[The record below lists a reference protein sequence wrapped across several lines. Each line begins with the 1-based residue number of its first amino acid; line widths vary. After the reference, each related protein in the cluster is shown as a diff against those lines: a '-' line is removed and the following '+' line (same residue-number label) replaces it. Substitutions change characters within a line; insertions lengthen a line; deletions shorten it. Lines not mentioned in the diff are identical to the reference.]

1 MRKYTITFG
10 GWYQRTT
17 LHLTEIY
24 DFLAQGISRL
34 DLSKD
39 KLQEYHRQLRLKN
52 VIREVGTFEFI
63 KGTTED
69 GIEIRYYEDGLY
81 ILQYISGNVKE
92 GQRLLA
98 NYFKEVFEP
107 AIAYIF
113 SLGAPTPKV
122 LANIKSLH
130 PTVVGVVLNN
140 PQELE
145 IDTKKFGGVYS
156 TITSGK
162 ITVHKTPRYIF
173 VASSSAKFLNDLIEM
188 QIFFREFKDQ
198 LRKYL
203 NIHRKIWEE
212 IADVKEEGE
221 IRGNDVE
228 KIRGKLESYQETISL
243 ISNRINQMGTYIHT
257 RRSIAKNVKVDE
269 ELVNLFQYKFETLSD
284 THSYIKEL
292 WEMTTDYLKS
302 AIQIIVEIEN
312 QTTNVSIQSLRTI
325 TTVGVISGILGYL
338 TRDIIPQIT
347 FAGVIYFFILVIST
361 WVVNRLINK
370 LYKNKKYKLKFT
382 EHKKGI

>member
-107 AIAYIF
+107 A
-113 SLGAPTPKV
+113 
-122 LANIKSLH
+122 
-130 PTVVGVVLNN
+130 
-140 PQELE
+140 
-145 IDTKKFGGVYS
+145 
-156 TITSGK
+156 
-162 ITVHKTPRYIF
+162 
-173 VASSSAKFLNDLIEM
+173 
-188 QIFFREFKDQ
+188 
-198 LRKYL
+198 
-203 NIHRKIWEE
+203 
-212 IADVKEEGE
+212 
-221 IRGNDVE
+221 
-228 KIRGKLESYQETISL
+228 
-243 ISNRINQMGTYIHT
+243 
-257 RRSIAKNVKVDE
+257 
-269 ELVNLFQYKFETLSD
+269 
-284 THSYIKEL
+284 
-292 WEMTTDYLKS
+292 
-302 AIQIIVEIEN
+302 
-312 QTTNVSIQSLRTI
+312 
-325 TTVGVISGILGYL
+325 
-338 TRDIIPQIT
+338 
-347 FAGVIYFFILVIST
+347 
-361 WVVNRLINK
+361 
-370 LYKNKKYKLKFT
+370 
-382 EHKKGI
+382 

>member
-1 MRKYTITFG
+1 
-10 GWYQRTT
+10 
-17 LHLTEIY
+17 
-24 DFLAQGISRL
+24 
-34 DLSKD
+34 
-39 KLQEYHRQLRLKN
+39 
-52 VIREVGTFEFI
+52 
-63 KGTTED
+63 
-69 GIEIRYYEDGLY
+69 
-81 ILQYISGNVKE
+81 
-92 GQRLLA
+92 
-98 NYFKEVFEP
+98 
-107 AIAYIF
+107 
-113 SLGAPTPKV
+113 
-122 LANIKSLH
+122 
-130 PTVVGVVLNN
+130 
-140 PQELE
+140 
-145 IDTKKFGGVYS
+145 
-156 TITSGK
+156 
-162 ITVHKTPRYIF
+162 
-173 VASSSAKFLNDLIEM
+173 M